1 MDNVRQSHGMV
12 LPFTMDDACA
22 YPSRTIAV
30 GRVMLLHAILHAS
43 GLDGI
48 QEAQRKVDVLWR

>member
-1 MDNVRQSHGMV
+1 MDNIRKSHGRV
-12 LPFTMDDACA
+12 LSFTMDDACA
-22 YPSRTIAV
+22 YPSCNIAV

-48 QEAQRKVDVLWR
+48 QEANGKVDVLWK